1 MGKNLQFSGFE
12 EAATLLDALPKR
24 LGEQTLLKTLRK
36 GGRPIV
42 AEARSR
48 VPVKKKALIRSIG
61 TINGRRGGKGQQVYL
76 GPRRGGGFKGYAGHL
91 IEYGTAPR
99 TKKNGGSTGSVA
111 AHPFMRPAFELRIG
125 EAREIIKNE
134 LRDII
139 RGGFSSLK
147 F

>member
-1 MGKNLQFSGFE
+1 VGKNLQFSGFE
-12 EAATLLDALPKR
+12 EAATILDALPGR
-24 LGEQTLLKTLRK
+24 LGPQVLLKTLRK
-36 GGRPIV
+36 GGKPIV

-76 GPRRGGGFKGYAGHL
+76 GPRRGGGYKGYAGHL

-99 TKKNGGSTGSVA
+99 TKKNGASTGSVA

-134 LRDII
+134 LRDLI
-139 RGGFSSLK
+139 RDGFKSVK

>member
-61 TINGRRGGKGQQVYL
+61 TFNGRRGGKGQQIYL

-99 TKKNGGSTGSVA
+99 TKKNGASTGSVA
-111 AHPFMRPAFELRIG
+111 AHPFMRPAFELRIQ

-139 RGGFSSLK
+139 RSGFSNLK

>member
-1 MGKNLQFSGFE
+1 MGKNLQFRGFE
-12 EAATLLDALPKR
+12 EAATLFDALPKR

-61 TINGRRGGKGQQVYL
+61 TINGLRGGKGQQVYL

-111 AHPFMRPAFELRIG
+111 AHPFMRPAFELRIE

-134 LRDII
+134 LRDLI
-139 RGGFSSLK
+139 RDGFKSVK